1 MNDACILALV
11 GLLIVA
17 SAVVI
22 LVAGR
27 SIWREIMGLANNEDA
42 QAERRTE
49 ERKNARIARE
59 IEQWRNGQ

>member
-17 SAVVI
+17 SAAVI
-22 LVAGR
+22 WIAGR
-27 SIWREIMGLANNEDA
+27 SIWREINGLADNEDA

-59 IEQWRNGQ
+59 IEQWRDSQ

>member
-27 SIWREIMGLANNEDA
+27 SIWREIKGLANNEDA